1 MKFAVETFKLPS
13 FQNRAAISKLFW
25 SKTNLK
31 ATKTPENPFSR
42 SHNMLQRKSFN
53 FELCRQSYLSALSS
67 GDQSCTFKSEKCGSM
82 FKTVNQNTVDMKS
95 RKTAT
100 SRLLVGDDVLKQQ
113 KTKASANLAEKKSKN
128 DVLYQQLTKLAMSL
142 IRDGS
147 QGSNFKKEDPKQA
160 SMAENCSKFVPQYHQ
175 FQIHPKQPSQV
186 SSR

>member
-113 KTKASANLAEKKSKN
+113 KTKASTNLAEKKSKN
-128 DVLYQQLTKLAMSL
+128 DVLYQQLTKLAISSSEMALKAQTS
-142 IRDGS
+142 R
-147 QGSNFKKEDPKQA
+147 KKTRNKHRWLKIVQ
-160 SMAENCSKFVPQYHQ
+160 KIVPQYHQ